1 MNILKNKKA
10 SLILKTLGSVIGL
23 TASTALLISPGVS
36 QPNNVNTNIKSND
49 LNRSFNEVTK
59 DNLLNPEFYF
69 DSFNFRNPDQGAETP
84 VEIPIA
90 KDEWNRIR
98 INLETYRQF
107 SSNPSYKYIMEK
119 ISDLELW
126 ADSENF
132 IIREAL
138 RNAGQ
143 IDVWENIKET
153 LGFQEFIDVAG
164 EPDELHKNIME
175 LSGLVSGQSSTY
187 RIRAIENRQ
196 AKIVNLL
203 TGTVTDIN
211 IPGDY
216 KTVVTIAEID
226 YPAVQE
232 DIKID
237 FSYSSTAFTGLAARG
252 SLIIRN
258 KNDQISTDTL
268 VNNKDNL
275 EIFGRW
281 TNLGNNSVGTN
292 NFRSTLDNF
301 VLSKTDDDKLLVVA
315 RLRDGEQLTNIRT
328 EGISNFGIINS
339 QIDDLP
345 IYPDVDIVDSI
356 DFYSTNLLMT
366 NANSSNVPGTT
377 NPQINKKYEFY
388 VGDETELNLIL
399 FYKNIDENIYKDLYD
414 FDGDKVSST
423 VKQNISIG
431 VKGGN
436 PVNLSTKNVEF
447 SDEVLAELN
456 LPETRLE
463 ELGISLKTEKSI
475 SNNLFKQGIYLNDLM
490 ALAIS
495 GSPIPSS
502 GGVTISL
509 GNRITDKIFFE
520 DPGFVP
526 VVPVVPEVSTTSPI
540 KWVNS
545 ENQVITE
552 LSRIYEAWSREID
565 PIGRE
570 KLGQKFY
577 NKVDYELSGGK
588 YRNITWKNQSNDY
601 TGKEMYSNIVEEY
614 AIYQQIISQLI
625 SSTSS
630 ESTRN
635 IYEIG
640 PGGTAQNIV
649 RGTLLSIENK
659 AQRTLIIDNVKE
671 IIDGSSP
678 IKDLLIEQQLAELV
692 RIKFSEMRTTLTNPI
707 STFYYFEIKKYLD
720 SELIDKTR
728 MSTVDSFLIFD
739 EENGLFNLKSKN
751 PKILETVSQL
761 TGSQK
766 MESLFSL
773 LYFGL
778 KEYGTETTF
787 FGNAIFGA
795 ASTNGGTESILDLFI
810 GFNSN
815 PKILS
820 DFTSSVL
827 QTQIDSVN
835 IYDRLLSIFGYG
847 INEITENSLKTGEE
861 IKLEWKGDNLD
872 KVITT
877 IFNKFNP
884 SSFEQVSILELNYQY
899 NVFNSLITSAN
910 IYNSLTFRKYNPP
923 KGVVSPSDDA
933 RKIVNI
939 LESGI
944 VSHINVFA
952 WSRIQEVGNDIQRY
966 TNLFS
971 EDLSETIRLSN
982 QIKTEADILD
992 RFIEEQNA
1000 LFQINPFLNV
1010 RIVWPILVGLI
1021 AVGMIVISSMSLAGI
1036 RKNSKL
1042 SNRQVIKI
1050 ILIVAILISIASLGL
1065 IGAVIVPGLL

>member
-36 QPNNVNTNIKSND
+36 QSNNINLKTND
-49 LNRSFNEVTK
+49 LNRSFNEISK
-59 DNLLNPEFYF
+59 ENLLNPEFYF
-69 DSFNFRNPDQGAETP
+69 DTFDFRNPDQGAATP
-84 VEIPIA
+84 TEIPIA
-90 KDEWNRIR
+90 KEEWNRIKT
-98 INLETYRQF
+98 NLETYSQF
-107 SSNPSYKYIMEK
+107 SSNPSYQYIMEK
-119 ISDLELW
+119 IAALEVW

-138 RNAGQ
+138 RDAGKL
-143 IDVWENIKET
+143 DVWENIKDT

-164 EPDELHKNIME
+164 EPEELHQNILT
-175 LSGLVSGQSSTY
+175 LSGLVSGQSSTH

-196 AKIVNLL
+196 SKIVNLL

-211 IPGDY
+211 IPGDFR
-216 KTVVTIAEID
+216 TVVTIAEID

-237 FSYSSTAFTGLAARG
+237 FSYSNTAFTGLAARG

-258 KNDQISTDTL
+258 KNNQISNDTL
-268 VNNKDNL
+268 SNNKDNL

-281 TNLGNNSVGTN
+281 TNLGNNSIGVN

-339 QIDDLP
+339 QIDNIP
-345 IYPDVDIVDSI
+345 IYPTTDMIDSVN
-356 DFYSTNLLMT
+356 FYSTNLLMT

-377 NPQINKKYEFY
+377 NPRINKKYEFY
-388 VGDETELNLIL
+388 VGSGTEFNLLL

-414 FDGDKVSST
+414 FEGDKVSST
-423 VKQNISIG
+423 IKQNINVG
-431 VKGGN
+431 VKDGN
-436 PVNLSTKNVEF
+436 PINLSTKNVEF
-447 SDEVLAELN
+447 SDEVLAELG

-463 ELGISLKTEKSI
+463 ELGISLKTERSV
-475 SNNLFKQGIYLNDLM
+475 SNNLYKQGIYLNDLM

-509 GNRITDKIFFE
+509 GNRMTDKIFFE

-526 VVPVVPEVSTTSPI
+526 VNPVVSEVSTTSPI
-540 KWVNS
+540 KWINS
-545 ENQVITE
+545 ENQVISE
-552 LSRIYEAWSREID
+552 LSRIYEAWSRDTD
-565 PIGRE
+565 PIGRD

-614 AIYQQIISQLI
+614 AIYQQILSQLI
-625 SSTSS
+625 PSTSS
-630 ESTRN
+630 ENSRN

-671 IIDGSSP
+671 IIDSTSP
-678 IKDLLIEQQLAELV
+678 IKDSLIEQQLAELV
-692 RIKFSEMRTTLTNPI
+692 RIKFSEMKTTLTNPI
-707 STFYYFEIKKYLD
+707 NTFYYFEIKKYLD

-728 MSTVDSFLIFD
+728 LSTVDSFLIFD
-739 EENGLFNLKSKN
+739 EENGLFNLRGN
-751 PKILETVSQL
+751 PRILETVSQL

-766 MESLFSL
+766 MQSLFSL
-773 LYFGL
+773 LYFGM
-778 KEYGTETTF
+778 KDYGSETTF

-795 ASTNGGTESILDLFI
+795 ASTNGGTESILELFI

-815 PKILS
+815 QELLS

-847 INEITENSLKTGEE
+847 INEITENSLMTGDE
-861 IKLEWKGDNLD
+861 IKLEWNGEGLEQA
-872 KVITT
+872 ITT
-877 IFNKFNP
+877 IFNQFNP
-884 SSFEQVSILELNYQY
+884 SSLKQVSILEKTYEY

-923 KGVVSPSDDA
+923 QGVLSPVDDA

-944 VSHINVFA
+944 VSHINIFA

-966 TNLFS
+966 TTLFS
-971 EDLSETIRLSN
+971 ENISETIRLSN
-982 QIKTEADILD
+982 QIKTEIDILD

-1000 LFQINPFLNV
+1000 LFQINPFLDV

-1021 AVGMIVISSMSLAGI
+1021 AVGMIVVSSMSLAGTN
-1036 RKNSKL
+1036 KNTKL
-1042 SNRQVIKI
+1042 ANKQVVKT
-1050 ILIVAILISIASLGL
+1050 ILIIAILISVAALGL
-1065 IGAVIVPGLL
+1065 IGAVVVPGLL